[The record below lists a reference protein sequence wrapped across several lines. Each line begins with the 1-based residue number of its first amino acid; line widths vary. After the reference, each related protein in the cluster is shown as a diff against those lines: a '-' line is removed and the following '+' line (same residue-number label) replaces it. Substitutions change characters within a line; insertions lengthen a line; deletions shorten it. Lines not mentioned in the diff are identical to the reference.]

1 MMRGNA
7 PEPHATWPP
16 TMHYVRRGMRVLA
29 EPTKDQGHLRVG
41 WQGGAEQLDC
51 RLGKLHWRRR
61 TVARSKR
68 GVHAQRSP
76 CRPPKM
82 LQCFRITS
90 TGETIDK
97 RLEVRG
103 WSEFFWGGGMWHS
116 AYPGKGSACLRVQRA
131 AICQPPSTLSA
142 SHCIPTD
149 YHRPFCRQG
158 QHCQS
163 EEGESVSRV
172 FRVPTRKVFA
182 IDS

>member
-103 WSEFFWGGGMWHS
+103 WSEFFFGGGCGTLRIQARAVHVC
-116 AYPGKGSACLRVQRA
+116 ACSVQQFVSHLQPFPHLIASQQTIIGLFA
-131 AICQPPSTLSA
+131 AKDSIA
-142 SHCIPTD
+142 SLKK
-149 YHRPFCRQG
+149 
-158 QHCQS
+158 
-163 EEGESVSRV
+163 VSRLVGCFV
-172 FRVPTRKVFA
+172 FPQEKF
-182 IDS
+182 SQ